1 MKKLFFILLL
11 FTSSVYSQ
19 CISTTTWNGATWSN
33 GMPDTNISVVIDGP
47 YDTANDGA
55 IDCCDITI
63 NTGNTLTISLGDY
76 CNVYGNINVL
86 TGATLF
92 VKSGGSLI
100 PISNTCIST
109 GNVVVER
116 KTPPVKKFDYTYWS
130 SPVTTTIGASLLPT
144 KWEANWTFTFN
155 TSNFY
160 DIETSYWGTFIS
172 NVPDGHDDNDDAW
185 TNTSIT
191 NSMIPGKGYAS
202 MVKSIVPTGTYPRI
216 ETVLYTGN
224 LNTGIITIPLQ
235 LSQNTAT
242 DFDDFNLVGNPY
254 SSAINSNDF
263 IDTNI
268 SNISGTL
275 YFWTH
280 SNTLT
285 SAYSGL
291 AQYNF
296 STNDYAKYTKL
307 GGITAVFGG
316 KKPTNVI
323 GSCQGFLV
331 EAETTNNLIFAPM
344 LMSKAYVNTTAVSF
358 YRNSGKKEKN
368 NLWLNIEN
376 DLGFFSQQLIGYNS
390 ETDLLYNKG
399 WDSSILNTQQ
409 ILKFYSIED
418 SVKYDIQSRG
428 SFDKDDTV
436 YLGYTS
442 AINETLKISIDSR
455 EGKIK
460 KEDVYLYDS
469 VFNIWHDLSESY
481 VFNTT
486 IGTFDTRFYIK
497 YKLPEGED
505 KNVINITAIARVEVY
520 DMIGQLVKNLDCLCF
535 DDLPKN
541 QIFIVKIYEKDKIV
555 TKKFLNKI

>member
-1 MKKLFFILLL
+1 MKNLFFILLL
-11 FTSSVYSQ
+11 LTSSVYSQ

-55 IDCCDITI
+55 IDCCDITV

-109 GNVVVER
+109 GNVIVER
-116 KTPPVKKFDYTYWS
+116 KTPLTKRFDYTYWS
-130 SPVTTTIGASLLPT
+130 SPVTTTIGSALLPT

-155 TSNFY
+155 TSNFF

-172 NVPDGHDDNDDAW
+172 NVPDGQDDNDDAW

-191 NSMIPGKGYAS
+191 DIMVPGKGYAS
-202 MVKSIVPTGTYPRI
+202 MVKSIVPIGTYPRI
-216 ETVLYTGN
+216 ETVLYAGN

-242 DFDDFNLVGNPY
+242 DFDDFNLIGNPY

-285 SAYSGL
+285 STYSGL

-307 GGITAVFGG
+307 GGITSVFGG
-316 KKPTNVI
+316 KKPTNVV

-331 EAETTNNLIFAPM
+331 EAEAANNLIFAPM

-358 YRNSGKKEKN
+358 YRSSNNNQKN
-368 NLWLNIEN
+368 NLWLNMQSN
-376 DLGFFSQQLIGYNS
+376 LGLFSQQLIGYNN
-390 ETDLLYNKG
+390 ETDLSYNKG
-399 WDSSILNTQQ
+399 WDSMFNDSRQ

-418 SVKYDIQSRG
+418 DVKYDIQARG
-428 SFDKDDTV
+428 KFKKNDIV

-442 AINETLKISIDSR
+442 VVNETFTISIDEK
-455 EGKIK
+455 EGKMT

-469 VFNIWHDLSESY
+469 FFNIWHDLSESY
-481 VFNTT
+481 SFSTVAGTFNT
-486 IGTFDTRFYIK
+486 RFLIR

-505 KNVINITAIARVEVY
+505 RNIINITTIDKVEVY
-520 DMIGQLVKNLDCLCF
+520 DMIGQLVKNLDCLCL

-555 TKKFLNKI
+555 TKKILNKI